1 MPSRV
6 CSIDWKALCTNTRGV
21 INKVLYVK
29 APPLGPTPY
38 FFICLSGQRSY
49 PFRIY
54 IYIYLLLT
62 NGTPFTYLV
71 QNSASLLTLS
81 YHLNHKTRR
90 FLDFFSAL
98 KMNLLSLLDLLGPF
112 LITNRNDR
120 FFYPFIYFTRKIFSR
135 PSKKL
140 KPEKGTPCGLLGEA
154 SIRREGHYSEYPQA

>member
-1 MPSRV
+1 M
-6 CSIDWKALCTNTRGV
+6 
-21 INKVLYVK
+21 K

-54 IYIYLLLT
+54 IYIYIYLLLT
-62 NGTPFTYLV
+62 NGTPFTYLL

-81 YHLNHKTRR
+81 YHLKHKTRR

-98 KMNLLSLLDLLGPF
+98 KINLLSLLDLFGPF
-112 LITNRNDR
+112 LIIDQNDR
-120 FFYPFIYFTRKIFSR
+120 FPYTFIYFTRKLFTR

-140 KPEKGTPCGLLGEA
+140 KAEKGTPLGGA
-154 SIRREGHYSEYPQA
+154 SSIRIAGHYSEYPQG